1 MAELQ
6 KVNLGVPPSG
16 AGGDDQRAANTRYNS
31 NVDILKTQA
40 ALASAG
46 PSITAP
52 RTLTVDEHVGR
63 RVGINL
69 ANAGTVKLPSAKK
82 CAADQV
88 ILLRNFGTTVV
99 TLAVEDGSG
108 DYIGLDRLQPFET
121 VLMDTNGSTGWWVL
135 YRGRASSGNESVV
148 GNLSVGGTLSV
159 TKGVAGDLGAS
170 GKLVGVNNPN
180 LLFNGSAEL
189 GVIGGWGPNGFVDA
203 YTGGTAEGTYFSNKV
218 AINSNS
224 YVGSNSIAIGAN
236 TPLTLSGEIH
246 AGGVTAG
253 SVWFRMVYLNA
264 SGGVLGT
271 SPNITTT
278 NGYGWSFKSDSRMT
292 PAGTASVYVQLGVE
306 GTSVAVVVGGVSWRR
321 LKLEYGT
328 APSLYSQEA
337 SLAYL
342 GGQPTFSGRPMFG
355 AAVPWDSGNLP
366 RPLQHSD
373 IGSISAAG
381 GETRDLSISFEP
393 RLALNFIPK
402 ANSVFATASLYIN
415 IGQHPAVANDFIAYL
430 TVFDVAANTQVA
442 GGTSSIISVA
452 NGSLYVGLSSAGSLT
467 CSVAHGSLV
476 IGKQYQV
483 LLYVR
488 KVQPVGPVYPAGMSI
503 NGVVV

>member
-6 KVNLGVPPSG
+6 KANLGTPP
-16 AGGDDQRAANTRYNS
+16 GGDGGDNQRVANTKFNS

-46 PSITAP
+46 PSITVP

-69 ANAGTVKLPSAKK
+69 ANPGTVKLPSAKK

-88 ILLRNFGTTVV
+88 ILLRNFGTTLV

-121 VLMDTNGSTGWWVL
+121 VLMDTNGSSGWWVL
-135 YRGRASSGNESVV
+135 FRGRASSGNESVV
-148 GNLSVGGTLSV
+148 GNLSVGGTLTV

-180 LLFNGSAEL
+180 LLFNGSAEF
-189 GVIGGWGPNGFVDA
+189 GVIGGWGPYGFVDA

-253 SVWFRMVYLNA
+253 AAWFRMVYLNA

-321 LKLEYGT
+321 LKLEYGSS
-328 APSLYSQEA
+328 PSLYSQEA
-337 SLAYL
+337 TIAYL
-342 GGQPTFSGRPMFG
+342 GGSPAFAGRPTFGG
-355 AAVPWDSGNLP
+355 KVPWDSGNMT
-366 RPLQHSD
+366 RPALF
-373 IGSISAAG
+373 SAAG
-381 GETRDLSISFEP
+381 GNTADLNPNAWEV
-393 RLALNFIPK
+393 RLSQTFVCGAGGI
-402 ANSVFATASLYIN
+402 AMVTATAGLNLATGVSGACDVLARIRVVD
-415 IGQHPAVANDFIAYL
+415 GATV
-430 TVFDVAANTQVA
+430 VFDGSDDVSTVS
-442 GGTSSIISVA
+442 GTSDAGLGGRGKIVA
-452 NGSLYVGLSSAGSLT
+452 TGAAAGLTAGKTYTVQFLLRKNQPIGPLYPLNMQLMGITS
-467 CSVAHGSLV
+467 
-476 IGKQYQV
+476 
-483 LLYVR
+483 
-488 KVQPVGPVYPAGMSI
+488 
-503 NGVVV
+503 